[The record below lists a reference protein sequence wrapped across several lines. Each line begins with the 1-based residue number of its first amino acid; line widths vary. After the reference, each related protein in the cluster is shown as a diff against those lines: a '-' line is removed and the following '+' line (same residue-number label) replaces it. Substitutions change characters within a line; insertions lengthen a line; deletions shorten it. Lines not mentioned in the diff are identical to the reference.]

1 MDRTLPDVMLAVPD
15 AGGTLDMPFFGESV
29 ADVGLEIGF
38 GAGEHLVWQ
47 AEAHPG
53 MGWIGCEPYRHGIA
67 SLLAK
72 WPEAG
77 RGRLKVVVD
86 DARVLLAAL
95 PDACLGRAFVL
106 FPDPWPK
113 KRHHRRR
120 VVQVETLRQLA
131 RVLRPGAELRLATD
145 HAEYGRWILARAL
158 REPGLEWLAE
168 RAADWRRRPEDWPET
183 RFEAKAIAAGRRC
196 LYLRFRRRPG

>member
-1 MDRTLPDVMLAVPD
+1 MLPLPD
-15 AGGTLDMPFFGESV
+15 AGGTLAAPFFGEPV

-38 GAGEHLVWQ
+38 GAGEHLLWQ
-47 AEAHPG
+47 AETHPD
-53 MGWIGCEPYRHGIA
+53 MGWIGCEPYRHGVA

-72 WPEAG
+72 WPEAA

-120 VVQVETLRQLA
+120 VVQAETLRQLA

-145 HAEYGRWILARAL
+145 DAEYGRWILARAL
-158 REPGLEWLAE
+158 KEPGLEWLAE
-168 RAADWRRRPEDWPET
+168 RALDWRQRTEDWPET
-183 RFEAKAIAAGRRC
+183 RYEAKAIAAGRRC
-196 LYLRFRRRPG
+196 LYLRFRRRPGY

>member
-1 MDRTLPDVMLAVPD
+1 LSLPD
-15 AGGTLDMPFFGESV
+15 AGRRLDGALFNEPV
-29 ADVGLEIGF
+29 DDIGLEIGF
-38 GAGEHLVWQ
+38 GAGEHLAWQ

-53 MGWIGCEPYRHGIA
+53 MGWIGCEPYRHGVA

-72 WPEAG
+72 WPAAA
-77 RGRLKVVVD
+77 RGRLRVVVD

-95 PDACLGRAFVL
+95 PDACLGRAFIL

-120 VVQVETLRQLA
+120 VVQAETFAQLA

-145 HAEYGRWILARAL
+145 HAEYGRWILALGLA
-158 REPGLEWLAE
+158 EPGFEWLAE
-168 RAADWRRRPEDWPET
+168 RAADWRERPAGWPET
-183 RFEAKAIAAGRRC
+183 RYESKAKAAGRKC